1 MKLVIGNKNYSS
13 WSLRAWL
20 MLKQAGIDFEEIPV
34 PLYAEGYK
42 ERILAYSP
50 SGKVPCLIDGD
61 AVVWDS
67 LAIGEYLAEKHPS
80 LWPADIRER
89 SLARC
94 ISAEMHAGFTALRTH
109 MGMNIRK
116 DYSGKGRTAEVEAD
130 ISRIVSIWDEC
141 RNRHA
146 PSGPFLFGAFSIA
159 DAMYAPVCF
168 RFKTYAVEPGGVAGV
183 YMRHV
188 LALPAMREW
197 QAAAETEAQSIPGED
212 LYG

>member
-20 MLKQAGIDFEEIPV
+20 MLRQAGMEFEEILI
-34 PLYAEGYK
+34 PLYGEGYK

-50 SGKVPCLIDGD
+50 SGKVPCLIDRD
-61 AVVWDS
+61 VVVWDS
-67 LAIGEYLAEKHPS
+67 LAIGEYLAEKHPA
-80 LWPADIRER
+80 LWPADAR
-89 SLARC
+89 SRALARC
-94 ISAEMHAGFTALRTH
+94 VSAEMHSGFTALRTH
-109 MGMNIRK
+109 MTMNVRK

-130 ISRIVSIWDEC
+130 ISRIVALWNEC
-141 RNRHA
+141 RDRHA
-146 PSGPFLFGAFSIA
+146 ASGPFLFGAFSIA

-168 RFKTYAVEPGGVAGV
+168 RFKTYAVEPGGVAGA
-183 YMRHV
+183 YMHHV

-197 QAAAETEAQSIPGED
+197 QAAAEAEVHSIPAED